1 VSTGSSMPLIDLFQ
15 MPTPMKI
22 TGRASSITNA
32 FINAII
38 PVVRPMDAEIAEALE
53 ILGMTEQTFRCA
65 YCGDTVTEW
74 DHLRPLIK
82 AKMPTGYISEIRNLV
97 PSCGKCNQSKGNK
110 DWRTWIQSTA
120 ARSPAQ
126 RRIPDLERRIER
138 LEAYEAWG
146 KPTCL
151 DFAQIVGQELW
162 NQHQSNLQEI
172 QTALCEAQKLAAQI
186 RLKVRQAHETN
197 RDI

>member
-1 VSTGSSMPLIDLFQ
+1 MSLIDLFR
-15 MPTPMKI
+15 MPTPIKI

-38 PVVRPMDAEIAEALE
+38 PVLPPTVDEIAEALR
-53 ILGMTEQTFRCA
+53 ILGMTEQTFQCV
-65 YCGDTVTEW
+65 YCGDAVTEW
-74 DHLRPLIK
+74 DHLRPLVK
-82 AKMPTGYISEIRNLV
+82 NKRPTGYISEIRNLV
-97 PSCGKCNQSKGNK
+97 PCCGKCNQSKGNK
-110 DWRTWIQSTA
+110 AWETWIHSTA

-126 RRIPDLERRIER
+126 RRIPDLEKRIER
-138 LEAYEAWG
+138 LKAYEAWG

-151 DFAQIVGQELW
+151 DFAEIIGQELW

-172 QTALCEAQKLAAQI
+172 QAALRDAQRLADQIHRTIRQVHEA
-186 RLKVRQAHETN
+186 T